1 MKYILDTHTFIW
13 WHDLQELLSEKV
25 LMLCED
31 TRNQLF
37 LSIASIWEM
46 QIKLQ
51 LKKLVLKTSL
61 YEMIS
66 SQQNNDICVL
76 PIKTQHII
84 NLETISLYHKDPFDL
99 MLISQAN
106 IENAILLSK
115 DAKFQMYDV
124 KTIW

>member
-13 WHDLQELLSEKV
+13 WHDHQELLSEKV

-51 LKKLVLKTSL
+51 LKKLILKTSL
-61 YEMIS
+61 YEMIAL
-66 SQQNNDICVL
+66 QKNNDISVL

-84 NLETISLYHKDPFDL
+84 NLETISLHHKDPFDL

-106 IENAILLSK
+106 IENAILLSR
-115 DAKFQMYDV
+115 DTKFQIYDV